1 MLDALVQLTEFV
13 RKETESIMSF
23 ENEHWLISQENWV
36 LLLALSY
43 LCDLINFFI
52 SGPQLLYI

>member
-13 RKETESIMSF
+13 RKETESIMNF
-23 ENEHWLISQENWV
+23 ENEHWLMSQENWV

-52 SGPQLLYI
+52 FAPQLLYI